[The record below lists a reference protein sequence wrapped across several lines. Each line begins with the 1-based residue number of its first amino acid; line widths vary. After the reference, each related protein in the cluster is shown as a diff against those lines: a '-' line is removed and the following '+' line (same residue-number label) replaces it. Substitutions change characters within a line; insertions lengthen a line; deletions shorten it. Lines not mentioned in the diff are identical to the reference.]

1 MTSVNLTDEK
11 FYETTFY
18 DIGIEEK
25 ELNQLLC
32 ENIDLIAD
40 NLSAPH
46 SEFPLKSGR
55 FIDILCKEDS
65 SNKLVVIELKRGES
79 KKLVGQGISYA
90 AELEKMLEDR
100 IFENLKLDQG
110 ALNSLNKN
118 KVRIVLVSTDATKE
132 FEWTIEKLQKLKLD
146 IQHVKILPYEN
157 VNRFTDHKV
166 LLVFKNLT
174 SGFSPEQLGNFE
186 QKSTCCELKIKT
198 LNSNSSPLQVEYC
211 TESADRDKIKNEE
224 IQVYELDNNLYKWK
238 INGKYIRRSANNLR
252 YTVWYIVNYIITKNI
267 EPVVDSVE
275 SRKFIDSLSINIEGE
290 LNNEEFIKQAKIKNF
305 ESKQTPAPCFIIWR
319 YLFRDGDIFKH
330 EGWSYSVQN
339 FQTIND
345 KEYLEEKFKDFYGI
359 KFVKQ

>member
-1 MTSVNLTDEK
+1 MTLSNSTKEK

-32 ENIDLIAD
+32 NNISFVAD
-40 NLSAPH
+40 NLSIPH

-55 FIDILCKEDS
+55 FIDILCKEDT

-90 AELEKMLEDR
+90 AELEKMLEDGN
-100 IFENLKLDQG
+100 FDNLKLDQD
-110 ALNSLNKN
+110 ALYSLNKN
-118 KVRIVLVSTDATKE
+118 EVRIILVSTDATKE

-174 SGFSPEQLGNFE
+174 SGFSPEQPSNFQ
-186 QKSTCCELKIKT
+186 QKSTCCELKIKA
-198 LNSNSSPLQVEYC
+198 LNSESSPLHVEYC
-211 TESADRDKIKNEE
+211 VENIDRNEIKKEE
-224 IQVYELDNNLYKWK
+224 IQKYAIDKGLYKAK
-238 INGKYIRRSANNLR
+238 IKGKYVHKHPNNLR
-252 YTVWYIVNYIITKNI
+252 YTVWYIVNYLITKNI
-267 EPVVDSVE
+267 EP
-275 SRKFIDSLSINIEGE
+275 IDNDDKGRDFLKSLSINIKGE
-290 LNNEEFIKQAKIKNF
+290 LNNVEFIKQARINNF
-305 ESKQTPAPCFIIWR
+305 ESKQTPAPCFILWR
-319 YLFRDGDIFKH
+319 YLCRDGDIIKH
-330 EGWSYSVQN
+330 DGRSYSVQN